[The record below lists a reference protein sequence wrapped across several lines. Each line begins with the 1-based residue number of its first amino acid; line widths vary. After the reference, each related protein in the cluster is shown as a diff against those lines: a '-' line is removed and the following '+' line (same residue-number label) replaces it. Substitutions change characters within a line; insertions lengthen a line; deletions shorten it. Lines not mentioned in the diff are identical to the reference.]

1 IQPKL
6 LSMPPE
12 VSPKMRHLES
22 EASLYKLDALDSNW
36 YAIVIPGNPGIVG
49 YYEEFMHSL
58 WTKLDG
64 QVHVWALSHRGHGD
78 SFNSSKKF
86 SLAEQVEHKVKFL
99 ETALPEDAKMVL
111 IGHSIGCQMI
121 LELLRRQARGT
132 DRVARCLLL
141 FPTIERMRES
151 PQGRIVA
158 PLLSLAPLRWLA
170 MALVALLSLL
180 IPLAWRRGFAAR
192 CLSAVG
198 HSNANPGAVAATE
211 RLLLSPS
218 VLGNV
223 LYMAHTEMQ
232 DVRQPDLA
240 TIRQHSQRILLY
252 YGTDDHWCPTEYFAD
267 MRRSCPEVDARLDE
281 GDVAH
286 AFVLEHSVEM
296 ADLCAGWVRECTT
309 AR

>member
-1 IQPKL
+1 
-6 LSMPPE
+6 
-12 VSPKMRHLES
+12 
-22 EASLYKLDALDSNW
+22 
-36 YAIVIPGNPGIVG
+36 
-49 YYEEFMHSL
+49 
-58 WTKLDG
+58 
-64 QVHVWALSHRGHGD
+64 
-78 SFNSSKKF
+78 
-86 SLAEQVEHKVKFL
+86 
-99 ETALPEDAKMVL
+99 AKMVL
-111 IGHSIGCQMI
+111 IGHSIGVPDDPGAASSPSP
-121 LELLRRQARGT
+121 RHRQGG
-132 DRVARCLLL
+132 RCLLL

-198 HSNANPGAVAATE
+198 HSNANRAP
-211 RLLLSPS
+211 

-232 DVRQPDLA
+232 DVPQPDLA

-252 YGTDDHWCPTEYFAD
+252 YGADDHWCPTEYFAD
-267 MRRSCPEVDARLDE
+267 MRRSCPGLDE

-296 ADLCAGWVRECTT
+296 ADLCAGWYCFGRKVNIEQ
-309 AR
+309 